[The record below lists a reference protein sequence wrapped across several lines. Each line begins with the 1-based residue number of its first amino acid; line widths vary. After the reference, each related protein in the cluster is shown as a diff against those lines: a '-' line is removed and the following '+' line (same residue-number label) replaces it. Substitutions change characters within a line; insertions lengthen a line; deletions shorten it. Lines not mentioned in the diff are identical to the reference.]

1 MAVGAGRGADRN
13 VITGLNDGHWGAC
26 PALALRM
33 ARIAA
38 DGGYRR
44 VIHRRALV
52 TDHKARKGAGAVTAL
67 ARRAADRDM
76 DGPRLHSHHGPHV
89 GEALSLGKEMRAVAG
104 DGYVG
109 YERDAVGNGGG
120 M

>member
-52 TDHKARKGAGAVTAL
+52 TDHKARKSAGAVTAL

-76 DGPRLHSHHGPHV
+76 VARRAPEHQGRHDGECPALRIAIRADAGDVHV
-89 GEALSLGKEMRAVAG
+89 GH
-104 DGYVG
+104 D
-109 YERDAVGNGGG
+109 RDTVVT
-120 M
+120 